1 MGITRFIKRKLKH
14 RRVVEIAP
22 DEVFLDSE
30 NLPNFDVNQ
39 FEGRIEKPI
48 SVSSFVIFTSACVL
62 LFVIILSKAWSLQI
76 SNGDGY
82 FQKSENNRLE
92 HDTIFAERGSITDRF
107 GTKLAWN
114 SPLEQDNLFGL
125 RNYTGL
131 HGFSHILGYVT
142 YPKKDK
148 NGNFF
153 QTDIQG
159 IQGIEKIFNKTLAGQ
174 NGLKIT
180 EMNALGKVESE
191 SVIRPAQNGENLQ
204 LSLDGRL
211 QSKMYETILDLSNR
225 IGFLG
230 GAGGIMDIQT
240 GEVISM
246 VSVPEYDSAVMSLG
260 IDRSKIQS
268 FNKDARKPFLDRFVT
283 GLYTPG
289 SIVKPFMGLAALTED
304 IIDSSTNIISR
315 GSISVPNPYDP
326 TKKTVFNDWKAHG
339 AVDMRRA
346 IAVSSDVYFYE
357 IGGGFE
363 DQKGLGIERIA
374 KYMNVFGFGLRN
386 NDEFFGGPAG
396 VVPTPEWK
404 LKAFDGDPWRIGDTY
419 FTSIGQ
425 YGFQVTPLQALRA
438 TASLANGHGLLD
450 PTIFKQ
456 ATSTTA
462 FLHPFENPFSEKN
475 LDIVRAGMRDAV
487 LSGTASGLN
496 VPYVEVAAKTGT
508 AEIGVGKKYVNA
520 WVVGFFPADHPRY
533 AFTVMMERG
542 PHDNTIGGVF
552 VMRTMLDWMNQN
564 TPEYFQ

>member
-1 MGITRFIKRKLKH
+1 MGLTRRLKKII
-14 RRVVEIAP
+14 RGKRVVEIAP
-22 DEVFLDSE
+22 DEVFLDSK

-48 SVSSFVIFTSACVL
+48 SVFSVVLFTSACVF
-62 LFVIILSKAWSLQI
+62 LFLIILTKAWSLQV
-76 SNGDGY
+76 SNGETY
-82 FQKSENNRLE
+82 FQKSENNRLQ
-92 HDTIFAERGSITDRF
+92 HDTIFAERGSILDRF
-107 GTKLAWN
+107 GNKLVWN
-114 SPLEQDNLFGL
+114 STEKKDGLFAY
-125 RNYTGL
+125 RSYTEL
-131 HGFSHILGYVT
+131 PGFSHIVGYVK
-142 YPKKDK
+142 YPQKDK

-153 QTDIQG
+153 QTDIEG
-159 IQGIEKIFNKTLAGQ
+159 VQGIEKIFNKTLAGD

-191 SVIRPAQNGENLQ
+191 SVIRPAKNGENLE
-204 LSLDGRL
+204 LSLDSRL
-211 QSKMYETILDLSNR
+211 QSKMYETINDLSNR

-240 GEVISM
+240 GEVLAM
-246 VSVPEYDSAVMSLG
+246 VSVPEYDSGVMSLATN
-260 IDRSKIQS
+260 RTKIQE
-268 FNKDARKPFLDRFVT
+268 FNKNPRLPFLDRFVT

-289 SIVKPFMGLAALTED
+289 SIVKPFVGLAALTED
-304 IIDSSTNIISR
+304 IIDSGTNIISR

-346 IAVSSDVYFYE
+346 IAVSSDVYFYV

-363 DQKGLGIERIA
+363 GQQGLGIERLA
-374 KYMNVFGFGLRN
+374 KYMDIFGFGVKN

-456 ATSTTA
+456 PTSTDA
-462 FLHPFENPFSEKN
+462 FLHPFKTPFSEKN
-475 LDIVRAGMRDAV
+475 LDVARGGMRDAV
-487 LSGTASGLN
+487 TEGNASGLN
-496 VPYVEVAAKTGT
+496 VPYVKVAAKTGT
-508 AEIGVGKKYVNA
+508 AEIGVGKKYVNS

-552 VMRTMLDWMNQN
+552 VMRTMLDWMNIN
-564 TPEYFQ
+564 PAE